1 MTAEGTRRGRP
12 AIDPRELTPI
22 LEAVLRLAARRS
34 SQLITIRE
42 IAAEAGVSV
51 GRLQHH
57 FGSRD
62 DLITQAFEH
71 HLLLVVERFN
81 ALREASGPVVERMER
96 VLREV
101 AIARSWERSTI
112 WVDIIARAVVSEK
125 YREIANVINEH
136 WRNLFVELVQEGV
149 DSGEFRVR
157 SSVEDAASHL
167 IAVSDGLSML
177 VVSGGESAVESGA
190 EFRRRLVFTAANA
203 VLDVDFPGAQRRE
216 RLGQL

>member
-1 MTAEGTRRGRP
+1 MTSEGTRPGRP
-12 AIDPRELTPI
+12 TIDPSELIPL

-34 SQLITIRE
+34 SQLMTIRE
-42 IAAEAGVSV
+42 IASEAGVSV

-81 ALREASGPVVERMER
+81 AMREAPGTVIERMEQ

-101 AIARSWERSTI
+101 AIGRSWERSTI

-125 YREIANVINEH
+125 YREIANVINEQ
-136 WRNLFVELVQEGV
+136 WRNLLVEIVQEGV

-157 SSVEDAASHL
+157 SSVADAAAHL
-167 IAVSDGLSML
+167 VAVSDGLSML
-177 VVSGGESAVESGA
+177 VVSGGEAAVAAGA
-190 EFRRRLVFTAANA
+190 EYRRRLVFDAASA
-203 VLDVDFPGAQRRE
+203 VLDVDFSGAAK
-216 RLGQL
+216 